1 MTLVA
6 AQAAFR
12 EIPPLHQVVSGPIT
26 FVAHCERDGIP
37 FFGEMFVGYV
47 PTSER
52 LGPTTLRR
60 MVHQAAR
67 HGEDSIASHVASM
80 LQVCIRPAGIAL
92 VVRTPHDCVGP
103 RLIDE
108 PGSRRTTAWHGR
120 YRGDRAL
127 RTEFLALC
135 TSGRE

>member
-1 MTLVA
+1 MTVVG

-37 FFGEMFVGYV
+37 FFGELYVGYI
-47 PTSER
+47 PTVER

-67 HGEDSIASHVASM
+67 HGEQTLADQVASM

-108 PGSRRTTAWHGR
+108 PGSRRTTTWRGR
-120 YRGDRAL
+120 YKADRAL
-127 RTEFLALC
+127 RSEFLALC
-135 TSGRE
+135 ASGRN